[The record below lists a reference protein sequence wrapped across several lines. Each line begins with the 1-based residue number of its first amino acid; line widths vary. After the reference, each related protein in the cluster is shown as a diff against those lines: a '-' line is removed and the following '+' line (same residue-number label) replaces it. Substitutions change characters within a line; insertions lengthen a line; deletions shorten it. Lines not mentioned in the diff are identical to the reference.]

1 MYFFREVSVM
11 DIFERKQKILEI
23 LNRDG
28 KVRVN
33 ELSALFEISDV
44 TIRMDLADLEAK
56 GLLSRVHGGAVSSY
70 KTYYNMDMQQ
80 RLTANQDQKQAIA
93 KHIVEMIDENDTIM
107 LNAGTT
113 TLTVFRMIPQKINLS
128 IVTNSVAIALEAGAN
143 PNFNVVLLGGVINAK
158 HQFVYGDDAIAQL
171 EKYHADKL
179 ILSVDGVTLDNG
191 LTTFYSQEVELD
203 RMMLSRSATKI
214 IAADSTKLGRTAF
227 ARIADIGAAD
237 YIVTNND
244 ASAVDEIQELRQNVQ
259 NFITI

>member
-1 MYFFREVSVM
+1 M

-23 LNRDG
+23 LNKEG

-33 ELSALFEISDV
+33 ELSSLFEISDV

-80 RLTANQDQKQAIA
+80 RLGANQPEKQAIA
-93 KHIVEMIDENDTIM
+93 QRIVDMIDENDTIM

-113 TLTVFRMIPQKINLS
+113 TLTLFRMIPAKLNLC
-128 IVTNSVAIALEAGAN
+128 IVTNSVAIALEAGSN
-143 PNFNVVLLGGVINAK
+143 PNFNVILLGGFINSK
-158 HQFVYGDDAIAQL
+158 HQFTYGDDAITQL

-179 ILSVDGVTLDNG
+179 ILSVDGISRDNG
-191 LTTFYSQEVELD
+191 LTTYYSQEVELA
-203 RMMLSRSATKI
+203 RMMLSRAATKI

-227 ARIADIGAAD
+227 AKIADIDTAD
-237 YIVTNND
+237 YIITNNHPSVAED
-244 ASAVDEIQELRQNVQ
+244 AEQLKEVVQ
-259 NFITI
+259 NFIMV

>member
-1 MYFFREVSVM
+1 M

-23 LNRDG
+23 LNREG

-80 RLTANQDQKQAIA
+80 RLSANQPQKQAIA
-93 KHIVEMIDENDTIM
+93 QKIVDMIDENDTIM

-113 TLTVFRMIPQKINLS
+113 TLTLFRMIPPKINLC
-128 IVTNSVAIALEAGAN
+128 IVTNSIAIALEAGSN
-143 PNFNVVLLGGVINAK
+143 PNFNVVLLGGFTNAK
-158 HQFVYGDDAIAQL
+158 HQFTYGDDAITQL

-179 ILSVDGVTLDNG
+179 ILSVDGISQDNG
-191 LTTFYSQEVELD
+191 LTTYYSQEVELA
-203 RMMLSRSATKI
+203 RMMLSRAATKI
-214 IAADSTKLGRTAF
+214 IAADATKLGRTAF
-227 ARIADIGAAD
+227 AKIADISAAD
-237 YIVTNND
+237 YIITTEHPSTAED
-244 ASAVDEIQELRQNVQ
+244 AELLKSNVQ
-259 NFITI
+259 NFIMV

>member
-1 MYFFREVSVM
+1 M

-33 ELSALFEISDV
+33 ELSSLFEISDV

-80 RLTANQDQKQAIA
+80 RLSANQPQKQDIA
-93 KHIVEMIDENDTIM
+93 AKIIDMIDENDTIM

-113 TLTVFRMIPQKINLS
+113 TLTLFRMLPSKINLC
-128 IVTNSVAIALEAGAN
+128 IVTNSIAIALEAGPN
-143 PNFNVVLLGGVINAK
+143 PNFNVVLLGGFINAK
-158 HQFVYGDDAIAQL
+158 HQFTYGDDAITQL

-179 ILSVDGVTLDNG
+179 ILSVDGITPDNG
-191 LTTFYSQEVELD
+191 LTTFYSQEVELA
-203 RMMLSRSATKI
+203 RMMLSRAATKI

-227 ARIADIGAAD
+227 AKIADLEAAD
-237 YIVTNND
+237 YIITNRHP
-244 ASAVDEIQELRQNVQ
+244 SAVEDIEQLKHSVQ
-259 NFITI
+259 NFITV

>member
-1 MYFFREVSVM
+1 M

-33 ELSALFEISDV
+33 ELSALFQISDV

-70 KTYYNMDMQQ
+70 KTYYNMNMQQ
-80 RLTANQDQKQAIA
+80 RLSANQEQKEAIA
-93 KHIVEMIDENDTIM
+93 RHIVEMIDENDTIM

-113 TLTVFRMIPQKINLS
+113 TLTVFRMIPPKINLS

-179 ILSVDGVTLDNG
+179 ILSVDGITPANG
-191 LTTFYSQEVELD
+191 LTTFYNQEVELD
-203 RMMLSRSATKI
+203 RVMLTRSATKI
-214 IAADSTKLGRTAF
+214 IAADATKLGRTAF
-227 ARIADIGAAD
+227 ARIADISAAD
-237 YIVTNND
+237 YIVTNSESTTPEETD
-244 ASAVDEIQELRQNVQ
+244 ELRQSVQ
-259 NFITI
+259 HFITV